1 MLTVFYGCLMF
12 EFEPD
17 RPRWQQIADVIRE
30 RIQSGAYQPKR
41 LVSELSLVQE
51 FGVARGTARKAISAL
66 REEGL
71 IYTVPHLGSFV
82 GQPRESKVVEGEGSS
97 A

>member
-1 MLTVFYGCLMF
+1 MF

-17 RPRWQQIADVIRE
+17 RPRWQQIADVIRQ
-30 RIQSGAYQPKR
+30 RIQSGAYPPKH

-51 FGVARGTARKAISAL
+51 FGVARDTARKAVRAL

-71 IYTVPHLGSFV
+71 LYTVPHLGSFV
-82 GQPRESKVVEGEGSS
+82 GQRAEPDPTGDQPPNG
-97 A
+97 

>member
-1 MLTVFYGCLMF
+1 MF

-17 RPRWQQIADVIRE
+17 RPRWQQVADVIRQ
-30 RIQSGAYQPKR
+30 RIQAGTYPPKH

-51 FGVARGTARKAISAL
+51 FGIARDTARKAVRAL

-71 IYTVPHLGSFV
+71 IYTVPHMGSFV
-82 GQPRESKVVEGEGSS
+82 SHRDDADAPKDELSTE
-97 A
+97 

>member
-1 MLTVFYGCLMF
+1 MF

-17 RPRWQQIADVIRE
+17 RPKWQQVADIIRQ
-30 RIQSGAYQPKR
+30 RIQSGTYPPKY

-51 FGVARGTARKAISAL
+51 FGIARDTARKAVRAL

-71 IYTVPHLGSFV
+71 LYTIPHMGSFV
-82 GQPRESKVVEGEGSS
+82 SPPSDTEPAHS
-97 A
+97 

>member
-1 MLTVFYGCLMF
+1 MF

-17 RPRWQQIADVIRE
+17 RPRWQQVADVIRE
-30 RIQSGAYQPKR
+30 RIESGTYQPKY

-51 FGVARGTARKAISAL
+51 FGIARDTARKAVRAL

-71 IYTVPHLGSFV
+71 IYTVPHMGSFV
-82 GQPRESKVVEGEGSS
+82 SVANETKAPEDQ
-97 A
+97 AATD

>member
-1 MLTVFYGCLMF
+1 MF

-17 RPRWQQIADVIRE
+17 RPRWQRVADVIRQ
-30 RIQSGAYQPKR
+30 RIQSGTYPPKH

-51 FGVARGTARKAISAL
+51 FGIARDTARKAVRAL

-71 IYTVPHLGSFV
+71 IYTVPHMGSFV
-82 GQPRESKVVEGEGSS
+82 S
-97 A
+97 APNEAKASEEQASTD

>member
-1 MLTVFYGCLMF
+1 MF

-17 RPRWQQIADVIRE
+17 RPKWQQVADVIRL
-30 RIQSGAYQPKR
+30 RISDGTYPPKR
-41 LVSELSLVQE
+41 LISELSLVQE
-51 FGVARGTARKAISAL
+51 FGIARDTARKTVRAL

-82 GQPRESKVVEGEGSS
+82 GQRTGTDAPKDELPTE
-97 A
+97 

>member
-1 MLTVFYGCLMF
+1 MF
-12 EFEPD
+12 EFAPD
-17 RPRWQQIADVIRE
+17 RPRWQQIADVIRR
-30 RIQSGAYQPKR
+30 RIESGAYRPKY

-51 FGVARGTARKAISAL
+51 FGVARDTARKAIRAL

-82 GQPRESKVVEGEGSS
+82 GQADDKSVPEDRESSG
-97 A
+97 

>member
-1 MLTVFYGCLMF
+1 MF

-17 RPRWQQIADVIRE
+17 RPKWQQVADVIRQ
-30 RIQSGAYQPKR
+30 RIQSGTYPPKY

-51 FGVARGTARKAISAL
+51 FGIARDTARKAVRAL

-71 IYTVPHLGSFV
+71 LYTIPHMGSFV
-82 GQPRESKVVEGEGSS
+82 SPPSDTEPAQG
-97 A
+97 

>member
-1 MLTVFYGCLMF
+1 MF

-17 RPRWQQIADVIRE
+17 RPKWQQVADVIRL
-30 RIQSGAYQPKR
+30 RISDGTYPPKR

-51 FGVARGTARKAISAL
+51 FGIARDTARKTVRAL

-82 GQPRESKVVEGEGSS
+82 GQPTEPSTTTEKPSND
-97 A
+97 

>member
-1 MLTVFYGCLMF
+1 MF

-17 RPRWQQIADVIRE
+17 RPKWQQVADIIRL
-30 RIQSGAYQPKR
+30 RISDGTYPPKH

-51 FGVARGTARKAISAL
+51 FGIARDTARKTVRAL

-82 GQPRESKVVEGEGSS
+82 GQRTEPSTATDKLSS
-97 A
+97 D

>member
-1 MLTVFYGCLMF
+1 MF

-17 RPRWQQIADVIRE
+17 RSRWQQVADVIRQ
-30 RIQSGAYQPKR
+30 RIQAGTYPPKH

-51 FGVARGTARKAISAL
+51 FGIARDTARKAVRAL

-71 IYTVPHLGSFV
+71 IYTVPHMGSFV
-82 GQPRESKVVEGEGSS
+82 SPRNDTDAPKDELSTE
-97 A
+97 